1 MCTQLLGLVSCFIQY
16 ILRQARRYALTG
28 PNAAQDA
35 LYGDGLNPTTLAGL
49 SIGGVVAGTLWSAAY
64 WFCTPLQLLL
74 LFLGRIDVE
83 RPSDWLSFKIG
94 QLARLP

>member
-1 MCTQLLGLVSCFIQY
+1 MLKIVQPAASAPLH
-16 ILRQARRYALTG
+16 
-28 PNAAQDA
+28 PNHSDCLQDA